1 MSARHAITVLLIL
14 ATLGL
19 AGEASA
25 TDIQT
30 ERPWEGWYGPYASGT
45 LGLRFGMDRLTA
57 SDILDARDF
66 DRRPARS
73 GTLRFEGP
81 VSGKKAEVLLT
92 FLEDADSELRG
103 RLRQIRVHWDFRGQP
118 HAPMRLYEA
127 LRGVLDTRY
136 GDAVAVEEDG
146 FQVLDTGRGVDRR
159 LYFGPEA
166 KVLLELKA
174 LRSQHLQLVLRL
186 SSPQLDDLVQDD

>member
-1 MSARHAITVLLIL
+1 MSARHAITVFLIL

-19 AGEASA
+19 AARVSA

-30 ERPWEGWYGPYASGT
+30 ERPWEGWYGPYAAGT

-57 SDILDARDF
+57 SDILDERDF

-73 GTLRFEGP
+73 GTLRFEGS

-103 RLRQIRVHWDFRGQP
+103 RLRQIQIHWDFRGQP
-118 HAPMRLYEA
+118 HAPMRLYEG
-127 LRGVLDTRY
+127 LREVLEARY
-136 GDAVAVEEDG
+136 GEAVAIEEVG

-159 LYFGPEA
+159 LYFAAEA

-174 LRSQHLQLVLRL
+174 VRPQQLQLVLRL
-186 SSPQLDDLVQDD
+186 SSPQLDDLVESD